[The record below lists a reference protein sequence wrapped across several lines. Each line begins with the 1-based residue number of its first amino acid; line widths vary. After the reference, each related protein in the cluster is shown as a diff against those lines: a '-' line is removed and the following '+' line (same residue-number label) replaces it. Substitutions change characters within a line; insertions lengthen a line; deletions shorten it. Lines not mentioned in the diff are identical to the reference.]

1 MGQSML
7 KLDRRTGTRVGVLG
21 LTLAVVTLAFTLFF
35 LVGAGGSASPL
46 PLDGVDFAGLE
57 RQGINLE
64 SPPDDA
70 PAQATIPE
78 VAAQKNAGVPLPIKQ
93 TVLGR
98 LITEN
103 TVPQYDRLVW
113 IVSYDATS
121 FPPPGGPAPLD
132 GSAVTDDIPDGTTRY
147 APASYM
153 LAFVDA
159 QTGEFLFSIRAN
171 YLK

>member
-1 MGQSML
+1 ML
-7 KLDRRTGTRVGVLG
+7 KLIRRTRLWAGAVGLALALPIFGAG
-21 LTLAVVTLAFTLFF
+21 LFL
-35 LVGAGGSASPL
+35 LVGAGGSAPPL
-46 PLDGVDFAGLE
+46 NLDGVDFTGLDQ
-57 RQGINLE
+57 QGITLK

-70 PAQATIPE
+70 PALAKIPE
-78 VAAQKNAGVPLPIKQ
+78 IDAQKSAGVPLPVKQ

-98 LITEN
+98 LITAN

-132 GSAVTDDIPDGTTRY
+132 GSVISDDSPDGNTKY

-171 YLK
+171 HLK